1 MPTVSS
7 ALLSGPGCEFLA
19 REPSTRALSSFTCE
33 HTQVSVYK
41 AGARAA
47 PNITCGTPRP
57 LLQASV
63 PAVPLSEQDSAG
75 GRHGLSAPLS
85 ALQGPRA
92 ELGTPGPCFSSFPG
106 VPCCSDD
113 TRGDFLA
120 SSVTAVGFICQ
131 WKCSL
136 PFFLALKVLCEIG

>member
-1 MPTVSS
+1 MNSWPENRPHGPCPPSLVSILRS
-7 ALLSGPGCEFLA
+7 L
-19 REPSTRALSSFTCE
+19 FTK
-33 HTQVSVYK
+33 QVRVQLRTSP
-41 AGARAA
+41 AGHHDLF
-47 PNITCGTPRP
+47 CRP
-57 LLQASV
+57 LC
-63 PAVPLSEQDSAG
+63 PAVPLSKQDSAG

>member
-1 MPTVSS
+1 MNSWPENRPHRPCPPTLVSTLRS
-7 ALLSGPGCEFLA
+7 L
-19 REPSTRALSSFTCE
+19 FTK
-33 HTQVSVYK
+33 QVRVQLRTSP
-41 AGARAA
+41 AGHQDLV
-47 PNITCGTPRP
+47 CRP
-57 LLQASV
+57 LC
-63 PAVPLSEQDSAG
+63 PMVPLSEQDSAG

-92 ELGTPGPCFSSFPG
+92 ELGTPGPCFSTFPG
-106 VPCCSDD
+106 VLCCSDD

-131 WKCSL
+131 WKCFL